1 MTSAQ
6 VVSRVSAALGRV
18 KAGHAGTL
26 DPLAEGVLPIAVGE
40 ATKTVPFIVDQTKTY
55 EFSVTWGEQRTTDD
69 FEGEVV
75 KKSNVRPTKD
85 EILEILP
92 NFYGTI
98 EQIPPAY
105 SAIKIGGKPAYKRAR
120 AGETVKIPPRKV
132 EIHEIKLLECDSL
145 DCASFSVTCGKGTY
159 VRSLARDIAQLLG
172 TVGYVSRLRR
182 TRVGV
187 FEEKYAIPLEKVEE
201 VGHNLEGCL
210 LPITAVLVDI
220 PALEVTDEEGVRLK
234 RGQAIERTREAS
246 DGLDSG
252 LILCRSKGDE
262 PIALARADGQQ
273 VLPSRVFNI

>member
-1 MTSAQ
+1 M
-6 VVSRVSAALGRV
+6 
-18 KAGHAGTL
+18 
-26 DPLAEGVLPIAVGE
+26 
-40 ATKTVPFIVDQTKTY
+40 
-55 EFSVTWGEQRTTDD
+55 
-69 FEGEVV
+69 
-75 KKSNVRPTKD
+75 
-85 EILEILP
+85 
-92 NFYGTI
+92 
-98 EQIPPAY
+98 
-105 SAIKIGGKPAYKRAR
+105 
-120 AGETVKIPPRKV
+120 
-132 EIHEIKLLECDSL
+132 
-145 DCASFSVTCGKGTY
+145 TCGKGTY